1 LKNDYTKLNGQC
13 LAMRKVLFVCT
24 ANIQRSP
31 TAESLFQGWKGI
43 WEAKSAG
50 IMPEPKGNPL
60 TQELIDWADLIIV
73 MEPIHSQYIH
83 AHFKCRPDKIR
94 ILNIADRYLR
104 DDPKLI
110 SLLRKKAPPFLDE
123 Y

>member
-1 LKNDYTKLNGQC
+1 
-13 LAMRKVLFVCT
+13 MRKVLFVCA
-24 ANIQRSP
+24 ANLQRSP
-31 TAESLFQGWKGI
+31 TAENLFQGWKGV

-50 IMPEPKGNPL
+50 IMPHPKGNPL

-83 AHFKCRPDKIR
+83 AKFRCGRDKIR
-94 ILNIADRYLR
+94 ILNIADIYFR
-104 DDPKLI
+104 DDPRLI
-110 SLLRKKAPPFLDE
+110 SILRMKVPPILGK